1 MLVVCGCKLFKFS
14 FSPEPQGQFKP
25 ILLRGIFEGRVFK
38 FVQMKGHVLFL
49 MEIIIRKECKKGV
62 AFLNLLRIVHKK

>member
-1 MLVVCGCKLFKFS
+1 MLHVVVCGCKLFKFL
-14 FSPEPQGQFKP
+14 FAPQGQFKP
-25 ILLRGIFEGRVFK
+25 LLLRNVFEGRAFK

-62 AFLNLLRIVHKK
+62 AFLNLLKIVHKK